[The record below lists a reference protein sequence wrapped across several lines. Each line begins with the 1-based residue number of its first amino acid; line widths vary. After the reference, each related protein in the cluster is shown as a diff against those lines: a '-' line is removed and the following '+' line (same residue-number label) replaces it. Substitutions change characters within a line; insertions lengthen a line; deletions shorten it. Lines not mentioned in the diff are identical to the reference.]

1 MKSDMYGTGMRER
14 VGVVQGERAVQ
25 RPSEDGVRDAWDAG
39 AQGLG
44 WLLAAVVAFVS
55 SAMLLHESASWSL
68 DYAVLAGL
76 PVNMRAYSCDAHS
89 LGLVFGYALTQA
101 GTPWFTRRIRDTTA
115 WLVFFVVQFVDV
127 LAFYWLMG
135 GVGPL
140 FAVVLVQFVGAASG
154 AMFFVAASQ
163 TASVLSPRQFL
174 LSVVAVIGGTTLVV
188 QGLFSVLE
196 TNAPLVVSEFL
207 HLGLVG
213 AAAFATVRA
222 ARPGSCLVAAYEAV
236 PYLPIRCQGPHGGD
250 GAEGLSGADAAP
262 RAFAGGWRRRV
273 REATGAS
280 PSPVPRGGAL
290 GRGPLCVR
298 LFLIVGAYGAVFGFL
313 HVIPLAL
320 PLGVVA
326 RVSSFLMGAAVAL
339 ALFVATMPPGHA
351 RDVSWIWNRFYRFV
365 FPVVT
370 VAALLGPLTAST
382 EFLPALIMQMCAL
395 YYFDALLATACYAV
409 CRAIHAAP
417 SQVFGRAF
425 LIRSVGF
432 LAGNVIGSVVHDAVV
447 LDTAVFSVVGTVVF
461 VLLVLVTFNMN
472 AERYAKTVWGLLP
485 HEDPRGRYE
494 RRHAERCEAL
504 AADWGLTERESEV
517 LRFLAEGRRPKE
529 IAETLVVSVATVRSH
544 VHAIYTKAD
553 VHSAD
558 ELAALIREEARGD
571 KERLLESPCP

>member
-1 MKSDMYGTGMRER
+1 MR
-14 VGVVQGERAVQ
+14 GEREE
-25 RPSEDGVRDAWDAG
+25 RRSSEDTPRNGRSAAPS
-39 AQGLG
+39 GLG
-44 WLLAAVVAFVS
+44 WTLTAMVALVS
-55 SAMLLHESASWSL
+55 SAMLLHESASWEL
-68 DYAVLAGL
+68 GYVVLAGS
-76 PVNMRAYSCDAHS
+76 PVNVRAYSCDAHS

-101 GTPWFTRRIRDTTA
+101 WGPRFALSIRDMTA

-135 GVGPL
+135 GAGPL
-140 FAVVLVQFVGAASG
+140 FAVVVVQFVGAASG

-174 LSVVAVIGGTTLVV
+174 LSVVAVIGGTTLIV

-213 AAAFATVRA
+213 AAAFATARA
-222 ARPGSCLVAAYEAV
+222 TRPGSCLVAAYEAV
-236 PYLPIRCQGPHGGD
+236 AYLPIRCQGPRGDD
-250 GAEGLSGADAAP
+250 GAEGPSGTSATP
-262 RAFAGGWRRRV
+262 RALASGWRSEA
-273 REATGAS
+273 REEAGAM
-280 PSPVPRGGAL
+280 PSFVQLGGVL
-290 GRGPLCVR
+290 RRGPLCVR

-313 HVIPLAL
+313 HVVPLAL

-339 ALFVATMPPGHA
+339 ALFVATMPPSHA

-417 SQVFGRAF
+417 FQVFGRAF

-432 LAGNVIGSVVHDAVV
+432 LAGNVIGSVVHDTVV
-447 LDTAVFSVVGTVVF
+447 LDAAVFSVVGTAVF
-461 VLLVLVTFNMN
+461 VLLVLVTFNTN
-472 AERYAKTVWGLLP
+472 SERYAKTVWGLLP

-494 RRHAERCEAL
+494 RRHAERCDAL
-504 AADWGLTERESEV
+504 AADWGLTGRESEV

-529 IAETLVVSVATVRSH
+529 ISETLVVSVATVRSH
-544 VHAIYTKAD
+544 VHAIYTKAG

-558 ELAALIREEARGD
+558 ELAALIREEGG
-571 KERLLESPCP
+571 EG